1 MSPLEICNMALEK
14 IGEKPLEKLIPNES
28 AAARLCMIH
37 YHPARRETLCV
48 YPWDFA
54 IHRIT
59 SSTNDKEQGDLLNDV
74 LPVYRFSLP
83 NDCLRLLR
91 IESDNQGWKLK
102 GRCILFPAP
111 NITYEYIADEEDQ
124 NKFPLVFVNA
134 FVFLLASKLAVPI
147 TGDFMVRARMN
158 GAYIDIIREQAK
170 RKRRNQ
176 DLQ

>member
-14 IGEKPLEKLIPNES
+14 IGEEPLEKLIPNES

-37 YHPARRETLCV
+37 YHPARRETLCI

-59 SSTNDKEQGDLLNDV
+59 SSTNDKKSEDILNEV

-91 IESDNQGWKLK
+91 IEPDNQGWKLQS
-102 GRCILFPAP
+102 RCILFPAP
-111 NITYEYIADEEDQ
+111 SITYEYIADVEDE
-124 NKFPLVFVNA
+124 NKFSLVFINA
-134 FVFLLASKLAVPI
+134 FALWLARKLAVPL
-147 TGDFMVRARMN
+147 TGDAMKRARLT
-158 GAYIDIIREQAK
+158 GAYMDIIREQIE
-170 RKRRNQ
+170 RKRRTYETK
-176 DLQ
+176 